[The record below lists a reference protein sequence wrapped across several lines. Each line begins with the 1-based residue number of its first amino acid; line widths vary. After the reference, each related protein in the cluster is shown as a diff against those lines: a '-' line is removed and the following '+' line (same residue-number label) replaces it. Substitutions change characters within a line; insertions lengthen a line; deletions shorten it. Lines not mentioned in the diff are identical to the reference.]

1 MVKKYT
7 IIHTILKKT
16 GSKLVFNMAESQ
28 SLQWFQNHGGDF
40 IQNRLL

>member
-1 MVKKYT
+1 MVKKVHNNTYNFE
-7 IIHTILKKT
+7 KT

-28 SLQWFQNHGGDF
+28 SLRWFQNHGGDF